1 MKSLRNIQLKL
12 LASVMYAQLLP
23 TYICRPFVTQ
33 MYTKQHPPLDN
44 TLIGATI
51 VAYTII
57 GGAINNAEKNFFL
70 YEAI

>member
-1 MKSLRNIQLKL
+1 MPGFSPLIL
-12 LASVMYAQLLP
+12 S
-23 TYICRPFVTQ
+23 RPFVTQ

-44 TLIGATI
+44 TLIGVTI

-70 YEAI
+70 YERI

>member
-1 MKSLRNIQLKL
+1 MPGFSPLIL
-12 LASVMYAQLLP
+12 S
-23 TYICRPFVTQ
+23 RPFVTQ
-33 MYTKQHPPLDN
+33 MYTKQPPPLDN
-44 TLIGATI
+44 TLIGVTI

>member
-1 MKSLRNIQLKL
+1 MPSFSPLIL
-12 LASVMYAQLLP
+12 
-23 TYICRPFVTQ
+23 CRPFVTQ